1 MTSQSA
7 ATVQRVLRET
17 RSVAIV
23 GASANPARASHEVW
37 TYLKTATDYTLYLVN
52 PTITEVDG
60 TPVYPSLAA
69 LPEVPDLVDVFR
81 RREELPNVLADA
93 IAVGAKTL
101 WLQLGLR
108 DDQVARDGAAA
119 GLTVIQDLCLKVE
132 YARFA

>member
-1 MTSQSA
+1 MSQSA

-23 GASANPARASHEVW
+23 GASANPARPSHEVW
-37 TYLKTATDYTLYLVN
+37 TYLQAATDYTLYLVN
-52 PTITEVDG
+52 PTITGIDG
-60 TPVYPSLAA
+60 IPVYPSLAA

-81 RREELPNVLADA
+81 RHEELPHVLADA

-101 WLQLGLR
+101 WLQQGLCHER
-108 DDQVARDGAAA
+108 VARDGAAA
-119 GLTVIQDLCLKVE
+119 GLTVVQDLCLKVE